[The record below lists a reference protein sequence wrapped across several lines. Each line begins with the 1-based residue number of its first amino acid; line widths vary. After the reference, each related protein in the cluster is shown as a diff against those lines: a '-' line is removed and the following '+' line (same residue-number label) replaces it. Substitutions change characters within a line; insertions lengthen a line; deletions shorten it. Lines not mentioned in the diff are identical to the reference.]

1 MKQCLL
7 ALLLMLCLA
16 TSLPA
21 QWITI
26 PDANFATWLQTNYPA
41 CMSGNQMDTTCTAL
55 VTANLVNVENKS
67 IADLTGIQYFD
78 SLKLLNCRTNQLTSV
93 PRLPSRLITLQAD
106 VNQLTS
112 LPSLPS
118 SMQVLGVG
126 GNQLATLPS
135 LPAGLLELYMGQNP
149 ITTFPTFPAS
159 LQDLDIQACNI
170 TTVPPLPPNLR
181 LLYLANNPLGVV
193 GPLPPALEVLSII
206 NVGLTVFPNLP
217 ATLKNLGCGYNGLTS
232 IPGPLPASLTTLSC
246 QSNNLTALPA
256 LPATL
261 EYLICQDNSLTS
273 LPTLPSSLTYLDC
286 FNNQLTSLPA
296 IPSSLGWIRANNNQ
310 ITYLPTLPAGLTS
323 TEFANNQI
331 TCFAP
336 FPQPNTINLNVTNNP
351 FTCLPNLPNWMNPPA
366 SNYTICGPGNTFGC
380 QNGEGVGGYVYDD
393 QNADCIRN
401 GVDPGAMN
409 APVKLY
415 DNLGGF
421 AQAASTHSGG
431 LYFFTAP
438 LGTWTTRID
447 TAGKPY
453 TVTCPAPGTDSTV
466 NLTLGTPLIQG
477 VNFEVECKPG
487 FDVGSTGV
495 SVNGMIFPGQP
506 FTTKALAGDLSAFYG
521 LHCATGVSGTVT
533 FSINGPVTYVGP
545 AAGAMTPTISGND
558 YIYTI
563 SDFGTVNP
571 NIDFA
576 LEFTTQTTATIGD
589 TVCFDVAVTP
599 TVGDQQPSNNIWSL
613 CLPVLNS
620 YDPNAKDVTPTAVAP
635 GYADWLTYT
644 IHFQNT
650 GNAPAFNIRLE
661 DTLDA
666 RFDLASFEYLDAS
679 HYNTWVL
686 DQNRLTIHFPNIMLA
701 DSASDPAGSQGS
713 FMFRIRP
720 KANQP
725 LGSSLPNTAAI
736 YFDFNAPIITNA
748 ATVDFNV
755 IAGRPDPDA
764 ALPLTVAP
772 NPSSGTFHVAIL
784 GKSAP
789 ASWQVVN
796 VMGQLVKE
804 GRNSGSTFNV
814 DLGEMPR
821 GIYLLQV
828 QQGRMQEVRRLVL
841 D

>member
-1 MKQCLL
+1 MKHCLFALLL
-7 ALLLMLCLA
+7 ALTIV

-21 QWITI
+21 QWVTI
-26 PDANFATWLQTNYPA
+26 PDANLATWLQTNHPT
-41 CMSGNQMDTTCTAL
+41 CMSGNQMDTTCVSIA
-55 VTANLVNVENKS
+55 TANLVNVENKG

-78 SLKLLNCRTNQLTSV
+78 SLKLLNCRTNQITSL

-106 VNQLTS
+106 GNQLSS
-112 LPSLPS
+112 LPALPS
-118 SMQVLGVG
+118 TMLVLTLG
-126 GNQLATLPS
+126 GNQFASLPP
-135 LPAGLLELYMGQNP
+135 LPAGLTSLYVGQNP
-149 ITTFPTFPAS
+149 ITSFPTFPAG
-159 LQDLDIQACNI
+159 LQELDLQGCNL
-170 TTVPPLPPNLR
+170 TTVPPLPANLR
-181 LLYLANNPLGVV
+181 LLFLANNPLGVI
-193 GPLPPALEVLSII
+193 GPLPPALEILAIL
-206 NVGLTVFPNLP
+206 NVNLTVFPTLP
-217 ATLKNLGCGYNGLTS
+217 STLKELNCAQNNLTA
-232 IPGPLPASLTTLSC
+232 IPGPLPAGLTHLSC
-246 QSNNLTALPA
+246 EYNNLTSLPA
-256 LPATL
+256 LPSTL
-261 EYLICQDNSLTS
+261 EYLVCMDNDLTS
-273 LPTLPSSLTYLDC
+273 LPTLPGTLAYLDC

-296 IPSSLGWIRANNNQ
+296 LPNSLGWIRAYNNQ

-323 TEFANNQI
+323 TDFTNNQI

-421 AQAASTHSGG
+421 AQAASTHPGG
-431 LYFFTAP
+431 MYFFTAP
-438 LGTWTTRID
+438 IGTWTAKID

-453 TVTCPAPGTDSTV
+453 TVTCPAPGIDSTV
-466 NLTLGTPLIQG
+466 NLVLGTQLIQG

-487 FDVGSTGV
+487 FDIGSGGV
-495 SVNGMIFPGQP
+495 SVNGMLFPGQP
-506 FTTKALAGDLSAFYG
+506 FTTKALAGDMSTFYG
-521 LHCATGVSGTVT
+521 LHCATGVAGTVT

-545 AAGAMTPTISGND
+545 APGAMTPTISGND
-558 YIYTI
+558 YIYTVT
-563 SDFGTVNP
+563 DFGAVNP

-576 LEFTTQTTATIGD
+576 LKFTTLTTATTTD
-589 TVCFDVAVTP
+589 TICFDVVVTP
-599 TVGDQQPSNNIWSL
+599 TVGDQHPGNNVRSL
-613 CLPVLNS
+613 CLPVRNS
-620 YDPNAKDVTPTAVAP
+620 LDPNAKEVSPAAVAP

-650 GNAPAFNIRLE
+650 GNAPAINIRLE

-666 RFDLASFEYLDAS
+666 RFDLGTFEYLDAS

-686 DQNRLTIHFPNIMLA
+686 DQNRLTVHFPNIMLA
-701 DSASDPAGSQGS
+701 DSASDPAGSQGN

-725 LGSSLPNTAAI
+725 LGSTLPNSAAI
-736 YFDFNAPIITNA
+736 YFDFNPPVITNT

-755 IAGRPDPDA
+755 IAGRPDPNA
-764 ALPLTVAP
+764 TLPMTVFP
-772 NPSSGTFHVAIL
+772 NPSNGVFHVSIA
-784 GKSAP
+784 GKSGP
-789 ASWQVVN
+789 ITWQVVN
-796 VMGQLVKE
+796 AVGQVARE
-804 GRNSGSTFNV
+804 GHATNPAFKV

-828 QQGRMQEVRRLVL
+828 QQGGLQEVRRLIL